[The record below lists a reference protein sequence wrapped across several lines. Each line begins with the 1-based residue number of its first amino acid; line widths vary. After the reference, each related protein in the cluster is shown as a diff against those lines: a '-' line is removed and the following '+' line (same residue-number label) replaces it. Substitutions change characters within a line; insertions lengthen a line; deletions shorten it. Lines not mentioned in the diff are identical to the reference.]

1 MCNRN
6 LAVYNNCLHQLAIAN
21 TLKKEVSNMVCEGL
35 LFGSRSK
42 EIIKITQETDAHIYV
57 PKINELTE

>member
-1 MCNRN
+1 
-6 LAVYNNCLHQLAIAN
+6 
-21 TLKKEVSNMVCEGL
+21 MVCEGL